1 MVIAVAPIQR
11 CSFRYL
17 KETNTVYYMT
27 RQCKLRPKSFSNNEY
42 YTEPFQGTQ
51 GDLKQ
56 NALIAYKD
64 YYQCRSKLSEL
75 DVNPNFHQVDI
86 NEVPLKQFKYLAYYF
101 NMPALV
107 IINSHCDLSDGNEY
121 IEAHY
126 VSLREKE

>member
-1 MVIAVAPIQR
+1 MVVAPAPIKR

-17 KETNTVYYMT
+17 KDTNTVYYMT

-51 GDLKQ
+51 GGLRQ

-64 YYQCRSKLSEL
+64 YYQCRSKLTGV
-75 DVNPNFHQVDI
+75 DVNPDFQQVEI
-86 NEVPLKQFKYLAYYF
+86 NEVPLKQFRHLASYF

-107 IINSHCDLSDGNEY
+107 IINSHCDLVDGNEH